1 MMPPA
6 KKSPT
11 MRQKIET
18 ALTLSRVLTVP
29 VKSGH
34 TQRRME
40 LDAIARELNCF
51 SKTII
56 TGTRYDVV
64 LIDSTK
70 EMELI

>member
-1 MMPPA
+1 MPPA

-18 ALTLSRVLTVP
+18 ALTLSKVLTVP
-29 VKSGH
+29 VKSGN
-34 TQRRME
+34 TQRRIE
-40 LDAIARELNCF
+40 LNTITRDLNCF

-64 LIDSTK
+64 LIDSTR